1 MHIWGSFMELFTEP
15 NGVWCYSNKKEI
27 RNMSMIVVNASQLEH
42 MDATEGLKRLIKL
55 EKNNRDVEFVTD
67 CVSEGLPEVLTG

>member
-1 MHIWGSFMELFTEP
+1 
-15 NGVWCYSNKKEI
+15 
-27 RNMSMIVVNASQLEH
+27 MIVVNASQLEH